1 MLFFPYVFVCVLFLY
16 SVLMLCFPIYFT
28 FLTIK
33 INRDFVNIKLLF
45 VHFVNTVSGT
55 FFYCEVIFFH
65 SFYWYLFVLFFNS
78 VVMLCLPI
86 YFSFFTIK
94 INGAFVNIK

>member
-16 SVLMLCFPIYFT
+16 SVLMLCFSIYFT

-55 FFYCEVIFFH
+55 FFFTVN
-65 SFYWYLFVLFFNS
+65 LFFS
-78 VVMLCLPI
+78 IHSIGICLFC
-86 YFSFFTIK
+86 FSIQW
-94 INGAFVNIK
+94 

>member
-16 SVLMLCFPIYFT
+16 SVLMLCFPIHFT

-55 FFYCEVIFFH
+55 FFTVK
-65 SFYWYLFVLFFNS
+65 LFFS
-78 VVMLCLPI
+78 IHSIGICLFC
-86 YFSFFTIK
+86 FSIQW
-94 INGAFVNIK
+94 